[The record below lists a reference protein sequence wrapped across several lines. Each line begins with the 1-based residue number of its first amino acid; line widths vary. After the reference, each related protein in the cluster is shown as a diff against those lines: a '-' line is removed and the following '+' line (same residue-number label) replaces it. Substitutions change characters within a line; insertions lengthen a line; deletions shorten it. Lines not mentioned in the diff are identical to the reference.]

1 MRVTSSQD
9 NEDDRHPLIAVVGP
23 CASGKTTLVEGLV
36 RHGFKARQI
45 AQEHSYVPRMWE
57 ILTKPDFL
65 IYVDASFESCT
76 ERKQLNWALKDYER
90 QKERLMHAR
99 QHCDIFLDTEG
110 ISAQEALECALEA
123 LKPLLGS

>member
-1 MRVTSSQD
+1 MRKISSQD

-45 AQEHSYVPRMWE
+45 AQEHSYVPKMWE
-57 ILTKPDFL
+57 ILTKPDVL

-76 ERKQLNWALKDYER
+76 ERKQLNWAMKDYER
-90 QKERLMHAR
+90 QIERLTYAR

-110 ISAQEALECALEA
+110 ISAQEALERALEA